1 MSESGSNPQ
10 PPGRAYANYVL
21 GALTVMYLFNYLDRW
36 VLSILVEDIKEEFG
50 ASDNLMGF
58 LLGPAF
64 AVFYTTLG
72 LPVARL
78 ADRRS
83 RRVIIS
89 IAFAVWSLMTAVCG
103 LARSSAELALARIG
117 VGVGEAGGTA
127 PAHSMLADYFP
138 PERRAF
144 AFGVFQQGV
153 YGGQLVGLTAGAAL
167 AIHFDWRQT
176 FWIFGLAGVAAAG
189 LLFVTVREPAR
200 GTFDGPSQGG
210 GKAPADAEALPTIG
224 EVFRFLWQRRSFR
237 GLAIG
242 AGIAAFGGTG
252 FGVWMPALLER
263 SLGMDKA
270 AIGFQFGTAMAVSSC
285 LGALLAGRVTDILYR
300 RDLRWLLWVP
310 ALSVLCSLP
319 LLLVQAFAPT
329 PMVAILAA
337 IPTGL
342 IGAGWAPPIYAAT
355 QRLAPA
361 RMRAIAASIIVL
373 FITLLGQGGGPWA
386 VGILSDFFEPEFGS
400 DAIRVAMAAAL
411 STYLIAVVVLWRGAR
426 TFVEDV
432 AAVDASVAQ
441 GGPSNGRG

>member
-1 MSESGSNPQ
+1 MSEEKEGDANR
-10 PPGRAYANYVL
+10 GYANYVL
-21 GALTVMYLFNYLDRW
+21 GALTVMYLFNFLDRW
-36 VLSILVEDIKEEFG
+36 VLSILVEDIKQEFG

-89 IAFAVWSLMTAVCG
+89 IAFALWSLMTAICG
-103 LARSSAELALARIG
+103 LARTSGELALARIG

-144 AFGVFQQGV
+144 AFAVFQQGV
-153 YGGQLVGLTAGAAL
+153 YGGQLMGLTAGAAL
-167 AIHFDWRQT
+167 AVYLDWRQT
-176 FWIFGLAGVAAAG
+176 FYVFGIAGILAALVFF
-189 LLFVTVREPAR
+189 LTVREPRR
-200 GTFDGPSQGG
+200 GRFDPGPAN
-210 GKAPADAEALPTIG
+210 GKPQPTAGIG
-224 EVFRFLWQRRSFR
+224 EVFAFLWQRRSFR
-237 GLAIG
+237 ALAIG
-242 AGIAAFGGTG
+242 AGIASFGGTG

-263 SLGMDKA
+263 TLEMPKTDVGL
-270 AIGFQFGTAMAVSSC
+270 QFGTVMAVSGC
-285 LGALLAGRVTDILYR
+285 LGALLAGKLTDTLYR

-310 ALSVLCSLP
+310 ALSVLTSLP
-319 LLLVQAFAPT
+319 LLLTQAFAPA
-329 PMVAILAA
+329 PWVAIAA
-337 IPTGL
+337 AVPAGL
-342 IGAGWAPPIYAAT
+342 LGGGWAPPVYAAT

-386 VGILSDFFEPEFGS
+386 VGILSDYLAPSFGRDS
-400 DAIRVAMAAAL
+400 IRVAMAMAL
-411 STYLIAVVVLWRGAR
+411 STYIVAAVALLRGAR
-426 TFVEDV
+426 SFALDVEEIEKST
-432 AAVDASVAQ
+432 AA
-441 GGPSNGRG
+441 P